1 MYVVVWISF
10 IKFHLD
16 KKASDSY
23 EQQTKQNKDKK
34 KILLCFQKLCHLYV
48 YKMQVLQQ
56 YLFLISTK

>member
-23 EQQTKQNKDKK
+23 EQQTEQNKDT
-34 KILLCFQKLCHLYV
+34 KILLCFQKWCHPYV
-48 YKMQVLQQ
+48 YKMHVLQQ
-56 YLFLISTK
+56 YLFVISTK